1 VTRRLALRRETLA
14 ELASDDLSAVNG
26 AAGPA
31 VTGATCWQSVNCTQI
46 TVPTGCGLVC
56 DALSV
61 VLDVVRQTT
70 VCA

>member
-1 VTRRLALRRETLA
+1 MTRRLTLRSETLA
-14 ELASDDLSAVNG
+14 ELATDDLSAVNG

-56 DALSV
+56 DAINAV
-61 VLDVVRQTT
+61 TDVVRTA
-70 VCA
+70 VGG